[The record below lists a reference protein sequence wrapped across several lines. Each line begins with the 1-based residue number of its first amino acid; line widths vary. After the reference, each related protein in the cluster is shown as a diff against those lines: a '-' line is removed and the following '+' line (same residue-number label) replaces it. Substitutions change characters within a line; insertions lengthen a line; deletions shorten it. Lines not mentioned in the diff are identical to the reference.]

1 MDFNKA
7 SKPFSSSSN
16 DLSYAEGLQ
25 MTNEKDVKPS
35 SIMRRAI
42 RYLIACI
49 AFLIWLGLL
58 ANYWPAGIAIAVIGG
73 IIWRSRK
80 SSHKQLPEIT
90 APLDQLTENTPIA
103 TQVSSSMPT
112 VTASIPGPV
121 ITIEY
126 NINRSISRSTMPGT
140 NDVQWASYE
149 DVLEVASYRIEHPMT
164 YWAAGKTRIAEASCI
179 EKNLPVS
186 KPISEPIG
194 ALGYW
199 PRYEN
204 MTPSQRGNYLTWLAS
219 GKQGQ
224 LDDIGY
230 AFVYFYGLER
240 RVFIDGKDVDLIIP
254 EVVRLLCR
262 YPESGSFN
270 GYLSRFIAFSAA
282 RIGLKSLTNDGFAIC
297 FDQAPLKSYS
307 EDLLAVILG
316 WFYKHN
322 LPLPSRWA
330 FEVAKQDVRTMRSV
344 VIDRAPEQF
353 MSLFIQKY
361 RERFAEGVMLK
372 AAERERLIEYHPA
385 SPSLMELGHSSAAFA
400 AVRIPDILGF
410 QSQFVHLSQIW
421 NACVEELRDFSR
433 AVGKGLDATTREAWE
448 ALPPTLR
455 KDVDHP
461 DASRWKAI
469 AASQVNDDGVSFAA
483 IAKLAEIQ
491 GFQQREKLT
500 ATQSRSLAHTAE
512 DIGLAIVPDARITGR
527 AYAWSDEVVLFQP
540 EGIAVVQ
547 QESGYCAASCM
558 LELGMV
564 IAGADGTIDPEE
576 TARIEQFLKDQ
587 FRLSSDE
594 SRRLK
599 AYGILLSKKPP
610 SISTLSKSLR
620 EALTLDQRSM
630 IGKYLIGVAAADG
643 IIDRKEISSLKR
655 IYKALEI
662 EAPLDALLAELR
674 QSGSQ
679 PVEVQTIRGEERVG
693 EAIPQHE
700 QIPVDKPADI
710 IINSEALTRIMAETA
725 EVSRILGQ
733 ALCETEREMGESNAV
748 GRVNPSTMPE
758 AVASTINSGLPFST
772 EQLATLDKRYQTP
785 LAELLKEQVWSS
797 DDLTKLAKRHQLMRS
812 GMLDTINSWAYDCLG
827 DEILVEED
835 NMYKVNQSLMGA

>member
-1 MDFNKA
+1 
-7 SKPFSSSSN
+7 
-16 DLSYAEGLQ
+16 
-25 MTNEKDVKPS
+25 MTNGKDVKPS
-35 SIMRRAI
+35 SITKRAI

-49 AFLIWLGLL
+49 AILIWLGLL
-58 ANYWPAGIAIAVIGG
+58 ADYWPAALAIAVIGG

-80 SSHKQLPEIT
+80 SSHKKLPEISP
-90 APLDQLTENTPIA
+90 PLEPLAENTTRA
-103 TQVSSSMPT
+103 TQLSSSVPT
-112 VTASIPGPV
+112 VAASIPGPV
-121 ITIEY
+121 ITVEY
-126 NINRSISRSTMPGT
+126 NFNRSISRSTMPGT
-140 NDVQWASYE
+140 NEVQWASHE
-149 DVLEVASYRIEHPMT
+149 DMLEVASYRIEHPMT
-164 YWAAGKTRIAEASCI
+164 YWATGKTRIAEASCI
-179 EKNLPVS
+179 EKNLPVG

-204 MTPSQRGNYLTWLAS
+204 MTPGQRGNYLSWLAS

-282 RIGLKSLTNDGFAIC
+282 RIGLRSITNDGFALC

-316 WFYKHN
+316 WFYQHN
-322 LPLPSRWA
+322 LPLPARWA
-330 FEVAKQDVRTMRSV
+330 FEVARQDVRTMRSV

-353 MSLFIQKY
+353 RSLFMQKY
-361 RERFAEGVMLK
+361 LERFAEGVMLK
-372 AAERERLIEYHPA
+372 AAQRERLIEYHPA
-385 SPSLMELGHSSAAFA
+385 SPSLMELGGSSAAFA
-400 AVRIPDILGF
+400 AVRIPDVLGF

-421 NACVEELRDFSR
+421 NSCVEELRDFSR
-433 AVGKGLDATTREAWE
+433 AVGKGLDTTTREAWE
-448 ALPPTLR
+448 ALPPALR

-461 DASRWKAI
+461 DASHWKAI
-469 AASQVNDDGVSFAA
+469 ATTQAREDGFSFAS
-483 IAKLAEIQ
+483 ISKLAEIQ
-491 GFQQREKLT
+491 GFQPREKLT
-500 ATQSRSLAHTAE
+500 ATQSRSLARTAE

-540 EGIAVVQ
+540 EGSAALQ
-547 QESGYCAASCM
+547 QEGGYRAASCM

-564 IAGADGTIDPEE
+564 IAGADGTVDPEE
-576 TARIEQFLKDQ
+576 TARIEQFLEDQ

-599 AYGILLSKKPP
+599 AYGIVLSKKPP
-610 SISTLSKSLR
+610 SISSLGKSLR
-620 EALTLDQRSM
+620 EALTLDQRAM
-630 IGKYLIGVAAADG
+630 IGKYLIGVAAANG
-643 IIDRKEISSLKR
+643 IIDRKEISSLKS

-679 PVEVQTIRGEERVG
+679 PVEVQTVRREAHAG
-693 EAIPQHE
+693 EAIPQPE
-700 QIPVDKPADI
+700 QMPVDKPTDI
-710 IINSEALTRIMAETA
+710 TINNEALTRIMAETA

-733 ALCETEREMGESNAV
+733 ALCETESEMDESEAV
-748 GRVNPSTMPE
+748 DRVSPSAMPE
-758 AVASTINSGLPFST
+758 AVTSTISSNLPFSA
-772 EQLATLDKRYQTP
+772 EQLAALDRRYHAP

-812 GMLDTINSWAYDCLG
+812 GMLDTINSWAYDSLG

-835 NMYKVNQSLMGA
+835 NMYKVNRSLVGA

>member
-1 MDFNKA
+1 
-7 SKPFSSSSN
+7 
-16 DLSYAEGLQ
+16 
-25 MTNEKDVKPS
+25 MTNGKDVKPS
-35 SIMRRAI
+35 SITKRAI

-49 AFLIWLGLL
+49 AILIWLGLL
-58 ANYWPAGIAIAVIGG
+58 ADYWPAALAIAVIGG

-80 SSHKQLPEIT
+80 SSHKKLPEIT
-90 APLDQLTENTPIA
+90 PPSDPLAGNTTHAAQL
-103 TQVSSSMPT
+103 SSSMPT

-121 ITIEY
+121 ITVEY
-126 NINRSISRSTMPGT
+126 NFNRSISRSTMPGT
-140 NDVQWASYE
+140 NEVQWASYE
-149 DVLEVASYRIEHPMT
+149 DMLEVASYRIEHPMT

-179 EKNLPVS
+179 EKNLPVG

-204 MTPSQRGNYLTWLAS
+204 MTPGQRGNYLSWLAS

-282 RIGLKSLTNDGFAIC
+282 RMGLRSITNDGFALC

-316 WFYKHN
+316 WFYQHN
-322 LPLPSRWA
+322 LPLPARWA
-330 FEVAKQDVRTMRSV
+330 FEVARQDVRTMRSV

-353 MSLFIQKY
+353 RSLFMQKY
-361 RERFAEGVMLK
+361 LERFAEGVMLK

-385 SPSLMELGHSSAAFA
+385 SPSLMELGRSSAAFA
-400 AVRIPDILGF
+400 AVRIPDVLGF

-433 AVGKGLDATTREAWE
+433 AVGKGLDTTTREAWE
-448 ALPPTLR
+448 ALPPALR

-461 DASRWKAI
+461 DASHWKAI
-469 AASQVNDDGVSFAA
+469 ATTQAREDGFSFAS
-483 IAKLAEIQ
+483 ISKLAEIQ
-491 GFQQREKLT
+491 GFQPREKLT
-500 ATQSRSLAHTAE
+500 ATQSRSLARTAE

-540 EGIAVVQ
+540 EGSAALQ
-547 QESGYCAASCM
+547 QESGYRAASCM

-564 IAGADGTIDPEE
+564 IAGADGTVDPEE
-576 TARIEQFLKDQ
+576 TARIEQFLEDQ

-610 SISTLSKSLR
+610 SISSLSKSLR
-620 EALTLDQRSM
+620 EALTLDQRAM
-630 IGKYLIGVAAADG
+630 IGKYLIGVAAANG
-643 IIDRKEISSLKR
+643 IIDRKEISSLKS

-679 PVEVQTIRGEERVG
+679 PVEVQTVRREERVG
-693 EAIPQHE
+693 EAIPQRE
-700 QIPVDKPADI
+700 QMPVDKPADI
-710 IINSEALTRIMAETA
+710 TINNEALTRIMAETA

-733 ALCETEREMGESNAV
+733 ALCETESEME
-748 GRVNPSTMPE
+748 
-758 AVASTINSGLPFST
+758 
-772 EQLATLDKRYQTP
+772 
-785 LAELLKEQVWSS
+785 
-797 DDLTKLAKRHQLMRS
+797 
-812 GMLDTINSWAYDCLG
+812 
-827 DEILVEED
+827 
-835 NMYKVNQSLMGA
+835 